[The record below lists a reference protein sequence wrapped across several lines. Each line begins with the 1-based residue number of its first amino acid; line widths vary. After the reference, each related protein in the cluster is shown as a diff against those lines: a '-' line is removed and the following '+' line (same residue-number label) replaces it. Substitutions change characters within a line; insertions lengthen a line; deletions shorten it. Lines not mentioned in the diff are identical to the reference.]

1 MQRTKGAAATTRNDR
16 TIVITRDF
24 DAPRALVFE
33 AWTTPAHVVVWWD
46 PTGRPLAA
54 CEIDLRP
61 GGAFRF
67 VHLSG
72 AGHAFEGH
80 YVEIVPPSRL
90 VFTTRAPATSA
101 DAIGTLTFAERA
113 GRTTLT
119 MTIEC
124 QSGEDRDALLA
135 MRIDTGTMRTLE
147 NLDAYLR
154 GLDQ

>member
-1 MQRTKGAAATTRNDR
+1 MRRTKGAEATTHNDR

-24 DAPRALVFE
+24 NAPRALVFKV
-33 AWTTPAHVVVWWD
+33 WTTPSHVAAWWD

-67 VHLSG
+67 VHG
-72 AGHAFEGH
+72 GGGGHAFEGH
-80 YVEIVPPSRL
+80 YREVEPPFRL

-101 DAIGTLTFAERA
+101 DAVGTLTFTERV
-113 GRTTLT
+113 GRTTLI

-124 QSGEDRDALLA
+124 QSRADRDALLA
-135 MRIDTGTMRTLE
+135 MRIDTGTMQTLE

-154 GLDQ
+154 SLT

>member
-1 MQRTKGAAATTRNDR
+1 MQRAMSATATTPNDR
-16 TIVITRDF
+16 TIVITRNF

-33 AWTTPAHVVVWWD
+33 AWTTPGHVAAWWD
-46 PTGRPLAA
+46 PTGRALAA

-67 VHLSG
+67 VHANG

-80 YVEIVPPSRL
+80 YREIAPPSRL
-90 VFTTRAPATSA
+90 VFATRATATRA
-101 DAIGTLTFAERA
+101 EAVGTLTFTERA
-113 GRTTLT
+113 GRTTLI

-124 QSGEDRDALLA
+124 QSKADRDALLA
-135 MRIDTGTMRTLE
+135 MRIDSGTMQSLE

-154 GLDQ
+154 SLA

>member
-1 MQRTKGAAATTRNDR
+1 MGRTKGAKAATRNDR

-24 DAPRALVFE
+24 NAPRVLVFKV
-33 AWTTPAHVVVWWD
+33 WTTPAHVAAWWD

-67 VHLSG
+67 LHG
-72 AGHAFEGH
+72 GGGGHAFEGH
-80 YVEIVPPSRL
+80 YREVAPPSRL

-101 DAIGTLTFAERA
+101 DAVGTLTFTEHA
-113 GRTTLT
+113 GRTTLI

-124 QSGEDRDALLA
+124 QSMADRDALLA

-154 GLDQ
+154 SLT